1 MRLDQEIGAE
11 KLNTRRERRP
21 ADISPHGYETVR
33 LNHLDRMTDSTG
45 LIQHAI
51 YGVPR
56 RESGYTTDD
65 NARALRLCA
74 RLWGRVPDPDE
85 RMLGRVSTYLS
96 FLEHAR
102 CPVRGFHNFLSYQR
116 GWLDAA
122 GTGDCQGQA
131 VLALAEVLGSSL
143 PEGYR
148 ALARELIDAVLP
160 TLTEL
165 RSLRAE
171 AYVIL
176 AWGQL
181 SSSGATGFEPLEHV
195 AEHAAR
201 RITECYHRSYR
212 ADWSWFE
219 SQMTY
224 ANAVLPQALFV
235 AAKSWPSEPYLDVAQ
250 SSFSFL
256 DRVTTAAEVFWPV
269 GNCDW
274 YPHGESKALY
284 DQQPVEA
291 STMADAALTAFD
303 LTRDERHLKTFGRAR
318 RWFQGKNSLNQPLAD
333 IHSGSCCDGLH
344 LSGVNRNQGAESTL
358 AWLWTETL
366 NCHLLTVRSANIPSS
381 VTEE

>member
-1 MRLDQEIGAE
+1 MHIRDWITLD
-11 KLNTRRERRP
+11 
-21 ADISPHGYETVR
+21 
-33 LNHLDRMTDSTG
+33 HLDRMTDSTG

-51 YGVPR
+51 YNVPR

-74 RLWGRVPDPDE
+74 RIWCRHPDDRLLNRV
-85 RMLGRVSTYLS
+85 TAYLS

-116 GWLDAA
+116 DWLDAA

-148 ALARELIDAVLP
+148 ALARELIDMVLP
-160 TLTEL
+160 TLADL

-181 SSSGATGFEPLEHV
+181 RAAGITDLELFENV
-195 AEHAAR
+195 AGHSAR
-201 RITECYHRSYR
+201 RLVEYYHRSQR
-212 ADWSWFE
+212 PDWPWFE
-219 SQMTY
+219 SRLTY

-235 AAKSWPSEPYLDVAQ
+235 AARCWPDEPFLGVAED
-250 SSFSFL
+250 SFAFL
-256 DRVTTAAEVFWPV
+256 DRVTTADEVFWPV

-274 YPHGESKALY
+274 YPHGEAKSLY

-291 STMADAALTAFD
+291 STMADAALTAFS
-303 LTRDERHLKTFGRAR
+303 LRNDEKYLEIFRRAH
-318 RWFQGKNSLNQPLAD
+318 RWFHGHNSLGEKLAD
-333 IHSGSCCDGLH
+333 VECGGCCDGL
-344 LSGVNRNQGAESTL
+344 LPSGVNRNQGAESTL
-358 AWLWTETL
+358 AFLWTE
-366 NCHLLTVRSANIPSS
+366 LLESDVHNAQCDSQLTTVA
-381 VTEE
+381 TE